1 LKCDYPSENQNYFTL
16 YTNIQLVPHR
26 EWSGSVREV
35 SRLIVYNV
43 ILAIYCDDHTE
54 HINALWDK
62 GLETVMLNFT
72 LNLATSEL

>member
-1 LKCDYPSENQNYFTL
+1 LKCDYTSENQNYFTL

-35 SRLIVYNV
+35 SRLIIYKV
-43 ILAIYCDDHTE
+43 ILAVYYEDHTE

-62 GLETVMLNFT
+62 GLENVVLNLT
-72 LNLATSEL
+72 LKLATSRL